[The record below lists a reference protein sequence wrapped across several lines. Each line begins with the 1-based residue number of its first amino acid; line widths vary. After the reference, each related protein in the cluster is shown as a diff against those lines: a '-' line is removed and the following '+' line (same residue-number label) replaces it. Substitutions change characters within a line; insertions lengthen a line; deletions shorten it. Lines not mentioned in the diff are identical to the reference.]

1 MKRTRKRR
9 FKLKPPPSVKPNG
22 EGASG
27 PVIPVW
33 PVMKPVRKKA
43 AGEVSRRPRW
53 LQGPPSWLASDFQY
67 KIYRRIYKEIVNTI
81 RPKDVVEWIWV
92 NEAANSQFMAMRFAT
107 WQEAML
113 QFSLAQGVRRAV
125 KNRLRY
131 GAENEDDLEWK
142 AEKME
147 EQLRPT
153 INSTAI
159 QSESFLSRRVE
170 MDSIHRREV
179 GAQRRRDLSL
189 RQLDQRRSLK
199 QKEAARVSRALMGEL
214 KSSESAV
221 TEMESIPRKNG
232 AGAAAELKV
241 ARPKEL
247 RSTRNGH

>member
-1 MKRTRKRR
+1 MKGTRKRR

-27 PVIPVW
+27 PV
-33 PVMKPVRKKA
+33 RKKA

-53 LQGPPSWLASDFQY
+53 LLRPEFQNN
-67 KIYRRIYKEIVNTI
+67 KIYRLIDKAIVNEF
-81 RPKDVVEWIWV
+81 RPKDVVAWIAV
-92 NEAANSQFMAMRFAT
+92 DEYANSQFKAMQYAT
-107 WQEAML
+107 WQVAML
-113 QFSLAQGVRRAV
+113 QFSLPQGVRRAV

-142 AEKME
+142 AAEME
-147 EQLRPT
+147 ERLRRT
-153 INSTAI
+153 INSAAL
-159 QSESFLSRRVE
+159 QSETFLSRRVE

-179 GAQRRRDLSL
+179 AAQRRRDLSF

-214 KSSESAV
+214 KSRESAV
-221 TEMESIPRKNG
+221 TEVESIPRKNG